1 MILTLPFPPSVNG
14 YWRSPNKGASRG
26 RTLVSERG
34 RAFQAEAIAQVLE
47 QLRRRPKPISVDIA
61 VEVLFYPPTR
71 AKRDLDNYFK
81 ALFDA
86 MTKAGVWLDD
96 RQIKRIVAEWGPVT
110 KGGKVE
116 LKISE
121 VASCAD

>member
-1 MILTLPFPPSVNG
+1 MNLTLPFPPSVNG

-34 RAFQAEAIAQVLE
+34 RAFQAEAIAQVME
-47 QLRRRPKPISVDIA
+47 QLRRRPKPISADISVA
-61 VEVLFYPPTR
+61 VVFYPPTKAR
-71 AKRDLDNYFK
+71 RDLDNFFK

-86 MTKAGVWLDD
+86 MTQAGVWLDD
-96 RQIKRIVAEWGPVT
+96 SQIKHIDAKWGPVI

-116 LKISE
+116 LRISE
-121 VASCAD
+121 VTDAG